1 MTFMSNEHRFAHLND
16 ANNHEVKGFT
26 AAPIGY
32 EMVKNIRGASE
43 WQRKKRQKNVL
54 NKIVGYAA
62 PTTEVDADVYVIES
76 PILDVN
82 AITWQSATT
91 VRYTF
96 TSGYDSTLYTTSS
109 YLQVSGEA
117 VKTIHNGVFIIT
129 AVNASYLEVTNTAVT
144 DATNDVASAS
154 LASAYVTHED
164 FDPENLA
171 NGQSIPRVGIVEYFS
186 SVDLWYGNALETG
199 DEFYMT
205 SVNGKFSW
213 NGTYFISDEITK
225 IVSLTKENIINMYTT
240 PVVCLTTLPTG
251 FVYEVKSVVLIHTFG
266 VAAYTGGGNVYLQ
279 YNGGAICT
287 EVVSAANSFGSA
299 ATSIN
304 TMPSKNTSVIV
315 TEGNIVVT
323 NATGVFV
330 AGSAE
335 GTGKLII
342 NYKIHKI

>member
-1 MTFMSNEHRFAHLND
+1 MTLISNEHRFAHLND

-32 EMVKNIRGASE
+32 SMVKNIRGNSE
-43 WQRKKRQKNVL
+43 WQRNKRLENVI
-54 NKIVGYAA
+54 NKIVGYSA
-62 PTTEVDADVYVIES
+62 PTTEVDGDIYIIES
-76 PILDVN
+76 PNLDVN
-82 AITWQSATT
+82 AITWQSGTT

-96 TSGYDSTLYTTSS
+96 TSGYDSSLYSTGS
-109 YLQVSGEA
+109 YLQVSGET
-117 VKTIHNGVFIIT
+117 VKTVHNGVFIIT
-129 AVNASYLEVTNTAVT
+129 TVNASYLEVTNAAVT
-144 DATNDVASAS
+144 DSTNNVASAS

-171 NGQSIPRVGIVEYFS
+171 NGNSIPRVGIVKYFS
-186 SVDLWYGNALETG
+186 SVDLWYGNAIQTG

-205 SVNGKFSW
+205 SVNGVFSW
-213 NGTYFISDEITK
+213 NGTNFISDEITK

-240 PVVCLTTLPTG
+240 PVSVLAALPTG
-251 FVYEVKSVVLIHTFG
+251 YFYEIKSAVLIHNYNT
-266 VAAYTGGGNVYLQ
+266 APYTGGGNVYLK
-279 YNGGAICT
+279 YASGATCS
-287 EVVSAANSFGSA
+287 EVVSAANSFGSG

-304 TMPSKNTSVIV
+304 TMPAKNTSVII
-315 TEGNIVVT
+315 TQAAIQIT

-330 AGSAE
+330 AGSAI

>member
-1 MTFMSNEHRFAHLND
+1 MTFISNEHRFAHLND

-32 EMVKNIRGASE
+32 AMIKNIRGNSE
-43 WQRKKRQKNVL
+43 WQRSKRLENVI
-54 NKIVGYAA
+54 NKIDGYAA
-62 PTTEVDADVYVIES
+62 PTTEVDGDVYIIES
-76 PILDVN
+76 PSLDVN
-82 AITWQSATT
+82 AITWQSGTT

-96 TSGYDSTLYTTSS
+96 TSGYDSSLYATGN
-109 YLQVSGEA
+109 YLQVSGDANE
-117 VKTIHNGVFIIT
+117 VHNGVFLIT
-129 AVNASYLEVTNTAVT
+129 TVNASYLQVTNALVT
-144 DATNDVASAS
+144 DNTDDVASAS

-171 NGQSIPRVGIVEYFS
+171 NGNSIPRVGIVKYFS

-205 SVNGKFSW
+205 SIGGKISW

-225 IVSLTKENIINMYTT
+225 IVSLTQNNIINMYNT
-240 PVVCLTTLPTG
+240 PVTVLSALPTG
-251 FVYEVKSVVLIHTFG
+251 FVYEIKSAVLIHTFG
-266 VAAYTGGGNVYLQ
+266 VAAYAEGGNVYLQ

-287 EVVSAANSFGSA
+287 EVVSALNSFASA

-304 TMPSKNTSVIV
+304 TMPAKNTSVIV
-315 TEGNIVVT
+315 TSAAVEVT
-323 NATGVFV
+323 NATGVFT
-330 AGSAE
+330 AGSAT
-335 GTGKLII
+335 GTGKVII